1 MKIVSQ
7 ETAQSKPESV
17 EAMVGQLQGFIRVAA
32 ATGSATHEVERELFK
47 RLLQLGWLLLQQ
59 FFALLGDGDEGEYV
73 ELAEERIVRVCSQ
86 FDVNHFHCYYSFII
100 IS

>member
-7 ETAQSKPESV
+7 ETTQSKPESV
-17 EAMVGQLQGFIRVAA
+17 EALVEQRQGFIRVAA
-32 ATGSATHEVERELFK
+32 ETGRAAHEVERELFK

-73 ELAEERIVRVCSQ
+73 E
-86 FDVNHFHCYYSFII
+86 
-100 IS
+100 